1 MVCKK
6 KDIIILKNIIMSKV
20 VKILIVSFVMITL
33 MGQKVMAQNN
43 LGNDPE
49 KCRLNLSIFYE
60 YAKAKNYKAAF
71 EPWMW
76 CMDNCPKGSKNI
88 YKYGLKMAMD
98 RYKKATPADKAKA
111 KELIVRVY
119 EQRIVQYPDHLGKV
133 YSNYAKFMQSSG
145 SSKDVV
151 FNLLEKAFKADP
163 SGMGVR
169 SIYQYFQEV
178 TNRNKDTNVQLIFD
192 TYDDV
197 VEAVELKIAN
207 YTKTKEKLYALKS
220 AGQKLS
226 AKNKRKLH
234 AAEVNSNALE
244 TVTGGLDNILGE
256 VATCDRLIP
265 LYNQNFEAN
274 KNNAKWLK
282 RAASRMNAKEC
293 TDDPLFT
300 KLVEALYAADPSPA
314 AAVLAAR
321 VAFKKKDEAK
331 AMHFFKEAVDQETDS
346 YKKAGHLFTIAQL
359 LQKKH
364 RKQEARSYARQAL
377 KFRPNM
383 GEAYFLIASLYAS
396 SANSCGTDELSKRAV
411 FLAAVDKAKKAKAV
425 DPSKAKRANKYI
437 KSYMASAPTK
447 KNIFIAGL
455 ASGSKYHVKCW
466 INETVILP

>member
-1 MVCKK
+1 
-6 KDIIILKNIIMSKV
+6 MSKV
-20 VKILIVSFVMITL
+20 VKILIVSFVMITF
-33 MGQKVMAQNN
+33 MGQKVTAQNDA
-43 LGNDPE
+43 LQ
-49 KCRLNLSIFYE
+49 KKKANLSIFYE
-60 YAKAKNYKAAF
+60 FAKAKNYKAAY
-71 EPWMW
+71 EPWLW
-76 CMDNCPKGSKNI
+76 CMDNYPKGSKNI
-88 YKYGLKMAMD
+88 YKYGLKIAMD
-98 RYKKATPADKAKA
+98 RYKKATPADKEKA
-111 KELIVRVY
+111 KELVVRVY
-119 EQRIVQYPDHLGKV
+119 DQRIVQYPDHLGKV

-151 FNLLEKAFKADP
+151 FGLLEKAFKANP
-163 SGMGVR
+163 AGMGVR

-207 YTKTKEKLYALKS
+207 YSKTKDKLYALKA
-220 AGQKLS
+220 AGKELS

-265 LYNQNFEAN
+265 LYNQNFDAN
-274 KNNAKWLK
+274 KSNAKWLK

-331 AMHFFKEAVDQETDS
+331 AMHFFKEAVDQETDN
-346 YKKAGHLFTIAQL
+346 YKKAGHLFTIAQI
-359 LQKKH
+359 LQKMH
-364 RKQEARSYARQAL
+364 RKQEARSYARKAL
-377 KFRPNM
+377 SFRPNM

-396 SANSCGTDELSKRAV
+396 SANSCGTDVISKRAV
-411 FLAAVDKAKKAKAV
+411 FLAAVDKARKAKAV

-437 KSYMASAPTK
+437 KSYMVSTPTK
-447 KNIFIAGL
+447 KQVFIAGL
-455 ASGSKYHVKCW
+455 TSGSKYRVKCW

>member
-1 MVCKK
+1 
-6 KDIIILKNIIMSKV
+6 MSKV

-33 MGQKVMAQNN
+33 MGQKIVAQNE

-60 YAKAKNYKAAF
+60 YAKAENYTAAY
-71 EPWMW
+71 EPWLW
-76 CMDNCPKGSKNI
+76 CMDNCPQGSKNI
-88 YKYGLKMAMD
+88 YKYGLKMAED
-98 RYKKATPADKAKA
+98 RYTKATPADKAKA

-119 EQRIVQYPDHLGKV
+119 DQRIVHYPDHLGKV
-133 YSNYAKFMQSSG
+133 YSNYAEFMQESG
-145 SSKDVV
+145 ASKDIV

-163 SGMGVR
+163 SGMGIR

-178 TNRNKDTNVQLIFD
+178 TNRNKDSNVQLIFD

-197 VEAVELKIAN
+197 VEAIEVKIAN
-207 YTKTKEKLYALKS
+207 YTKTKDKLYALKS
-220 AGQKLS
+220 AGQELS

-244 TVTGGLDNILGE
+244 TITSGLDNILGE

-265 LYNQNFEAN
+265 LYNQNFDAN
-274 KNNAKWLK
+274 KSSAKWLK

-346 YKKAGHLFTIAQL
+346 YKKAGYLFTIGQIL
-359 LQKKH
+359 KKRG
-364 RKQEARSYARQAL
+364 RKQESRSYAYKAL
-377 KFRPNM
+377 KYRPNM
-383 GEAYFLIASLYAS
+383 GEAYLLIASLYYS
-396 SANSCGTDELSKRAV
+396 SAESCGNDVLSKRAV
-411 FLAAVDKAKKAKAV
+411 FLAAADKAREAKAV
-425 DPSKAKRANKYI
+425 DPSKATHANKYI
-437 KSYMASAPTK
+437 KSYMASAPSK
-447 KNIFIAGL
+447 KQVFLAGL

>member
-1 MVCKK
+1 MVCKEK
-6 KDIIILKNIIMSKV
+6 NIIIQKDIIMKKV
-20 VKILIVSFVMITL
+20 VKILIVSLVITAL
-33 MGQKVMAQNN
+33 TGQKITAQNSY
-43 LGNDPE
+43 GNDPE
-49 KCRLNLSIFYE
+49 KCKLNLSIFYE

-71 EPWMW
+71 EPWLW

-98 RYKKATPADKAKA
+98 RYKKATPAEKDKAKD
-111 KELIVRVY
+111 LVIRVF
-119 EQRIVQYPDHLGKV
+119 EQRIVHYPDHLGKV
-133 YSNYAKFMQSSG
+133 YSDYAKFMQKAG
-145 SSKDVV
+145 ASKDQV
-151 FNLLEKAFKADP
+151 FELLEKAFKSDP
-163 SGMGVR
+163 AGMGVKA
-169 SIYQYFQEV
+169 IYQYFQEV

-197 VEAVELKIAN
+197 VEAIELKIAN
-207 YTKTKEKLYALKS
+207 YTKTKEKLYALK
-220 AGQKLS
+220 AQGQELS

-234 AAEVNSNALE
+234 AAEVNSAALE
-244 TVTGGLDNILGE
+244 KVSGGLDNILGE

-331 AMHFFKEAVDQETDS
+331 AMHFFKEAVDQETDN
-346 YKKAGHLFTIAQL
+346 YKKAGHLFTIAQI
-359 LQKKH
+359 LQKMK
-364 RKQEARSYARQAL
+364 RKQEARSYARKAL
-377 KFRPNM
+377 SYRPNM
-383 GEAYFLIASLYAS
+383 GEAYLLIASLYAS
-396 SANSCGTDELSKRAV
+396 SANSCGNDELSKRAV
-411 FLAAVDKAKKAKAV
+411 FLAAVDKARQAKAA
-425 DPSKAKRANKYI
+425 DPSKARRANKYI

-447 KNIFIAGL
+447 KHIFIAGL
-455 ASGSKYHVKCW
+455 TSGTPYRVKCW

>member
-1 MVCKK
+1 
-6 KDIIILKNIIMSKV
+6 MSKV
-20 VKILIVSFVMITL
+20 VKILIVSFVMTSL
-33 MGQKVMAQNN
+33 MGQKITAQDGD
-43 LGNDPE
+43 LQE
-49 KCRLNLSIFYE
+49 KRTKLSIFYE
-60 YAKAKNYKAAF
+60 YAKAKNYVAAY
-71 EPWMW
+71 EPWLW
-76 CMDNCPKGSKNI
+76 CMDNYPKGSKNI
-88 YKYGLKMAMD
+88 YKYGLRITLD
-98 RYKKATPADKAKA
+98 RLKKATPADKAKA
-111 KELIVRVY
+111 VALVKRVY
-119 EQRIVQYPDHLGKV
+119 DQRIVNYPDHLGKV
-133 YSNYAKFMQSSG
+133 YSDYAKFMQSNG
-145 SSKDVV
+145 ASKDVV
-151 FNLLEKAFKADP
+151 FSLLEKAFKTDP
-163 SGMGVR
+163 AGMGVR

-178 TNRNKDTNVQLIFD
+178 TNRNKDSNVQLIFD

-207 YTKTKEKLYALKS
+207 YTKTKDKLYALKL
-220 AGQKLS
+220 AGQELS

-244 TVTGGLDNILGE
+244 TVTSGLDNILGE

-265 LYNQNFEAN
+265 LYNQNFNAN
-274 KNNAKWLK
+274 KSNAKWLK

-331 AMHFFKEAVDQETDS
+331 AMHFFKEAVDQETDK
-346 YKKAGHLFTIAQL
+346 YKKASHLFTIAQL
-359 LQKKH
+359 LQKMH
-364 RKQEARSYARQAL
+364 RKQEARTYARRAL
-377 KFRPNM
+377 KFRPSM

-396 SANSCGTDELSKRAV
+396 SANSCGNDELSKRAV
-411 FLAAVDKAKKAKAV
+411 FLAAVDKAREAKAV
-425 DPSKAKRANKYI
+425 DPSKARRANKYI

-455 ASGSKYHVKCW
+455 ASGSKYRVKCW